1 MIESPVSTSPPP
13 GGTARSAVAGP
24 QPSAPLSRT
33 DGWQLRNWR
42 LRTKLL
48 VVLVVPLLLAGTLGT
63 ARVAASVQDADG
75 LEAVAEQVTASQH
88 VARLVDELQGERVLA
103 EGYVAGGRT
112 AGLPALQAQSIQADL
127 AARLVLGVP
136 VGQFGSEAADVAT
149 AARVRLGGMQAIRAA
164 VAATAYPAER
174 IDVTYTSVIESL
186 LALQRTALS
195 ASDGALLR
203 EAGDAIVV
211 AEAKEQV
218 QHQHATLQAVLVA
231 GSATPA
237 LREAARASDAQL
249 SAALAELGTTLPT
262 TQARYAATV
271 AGAEVDN
278 RERIEQGV
286 LTALAIDGPLPSSAA
301 EWDAAAGRT
310 AELVRQVEIAQ
321 QQQLASDAGAS
332 AASARGAAVRDGV
345 IVALLVLLAMALLA
359 IVARSLSRPL
369 RTLRNSA
376 FEIAQRRLPERIE
389 QMAVVDGREPALD
402 VAPVEVDTRE
412 EIGEVARAF
421 DAVHA
426 EAVRLAAQQA
436 MLRQSVND
444 MFANL
449 SRRSQGLVRRQLR
462 LIDELERHEQDPDH
476 LDDLFRLDH
485 LATRM
490 RRNNENLLVLA
501 GELDHRT
508 RSHAAMPAQDVLRAA
523 VSEIEQYQRVRVRR
537 APEVEVAGAVVAD
550 LVHLLAEL
558 LENATS
564 FSAPGSPV
572 LLDARIASGGDL
584 NVEITDSGI
593 GLGAAE
599 LATIN
604 ERLADPPV
612 VDVAVSRRMGLFVV
626 GRLAQRHGLGVS
638 LRPGPAGKGLFAFIV
653 VPAGFLEIGKS
664 DVSVAASPRS
674 ASVTPSRGLP
684 RAVAAEGSADRQPIA
699 APPSPAGTAT
709 AVHRRPA
716 DAPDAIALSASEAR
730 LAHDPPDPTVPGPS
744 SSGFHDARFV
754 PALAEELMPSTEAG
768 GGAVRGRRG
777 RMVRWRQGLGDAAP
791 WGSDPGL
798 PEHAADAPVIP
809 GPRSAEAGIEARPRP
824 VGSVPLP
831 PNTAAASPP
840 PLTGKQDRPG
850 VGGDSE

>member
-13 GGTARSAVAGP
+13 GGTARSAAAGS

-127 AARLVLGVP
+127 AARIVLGVP

-149 AARVRLGGMQAIRAA
+149 AARVRLGGMQAIRTA

-186 LALQRTALS
+186 LALQRTALT

-203 EAGDAIVV
+203 EAGDAIVL

-237 LREAARASDAQL
+237 LREAARASDARL

-359 IVARSLSRPL
+359 VVARSLSRPL
-369 RTLRNSA
+369 RTL
-376 FEIAQRRLPERIE
+376 
-389 QMAVVDGREPALD
+389 G
-402 VAPVEVDTRE
+402 T
-412 EIGEVARAF
+412 
-421 DAVHA
+421 
-426 EAVRLAAQQA
+426 
-436 MLRQSVND
+436 
-444 MFANL
+444 
-449 SRRSQGLVRRQLR
+449 RRSRSRSGA
-462 LIDELERHEQDPDH
+462 
-476 LDDLFRLDH
+476 FRSGSSRWRSS
-485 LATRM
+485 TGGNPRSTWP
-490 RRNNENLLVLA
+490 RS
-501 GELDHRT
+501 GWTPGT
-508 RSHAAMPAQDVLRAA
+508 RS
-523 VSEIEQYQRVRVRR
+523 
-537 APEVEVAGAVVAD
+537 
-550 LVHLLAEL
+550 
-558 LENATS
+558 
-564 FSAPGSPV
+564 
-572 LLDARIASGGDL
+572 ARS
-584 NVEITDSGI
+584 
-593 GLGAAE
+593 
-599 LATIN
+599 
-604 ERLADPPV
+604 
-612 VDVAVSRRMGLFVV
+612 
-626 GRLAQRHGLGVS
+626 
-638 LRPGPAGKGLFAFIV
+638 
-653 VPAGFLEIGKS
+653 
-664 DVSVAASPRS
+664 
-674 ASVTPSRGLP
+674 
-684 RAVAAEGSADRQPIA
+684 
-699 APPSPAGTAT
+699 
-709 AVHRRPA
+709 
-716 DAPDAIALSASEAR
+716 
-730 LAHDPPDPTVPGPS
+730 PGPS
-744 SSGFHDARFV
+744 TRC
-754 PALAEELMPSTEAG
+754 T
-768 GGAVRGRRG
+768 
-777 RMVRWRQGLGDAAP
+777 
-791 WGSDPGL
+791 
-798 PEHAADAPVIP
+798 
-809 GPRSAEAGIEARPRP
+809 ARPS
-824 VGSVPLP
+824 GSRREQALLRRQRQRDVRQPLP
-831 PNTAAASPP
+831 PQPGPGRAPAA
-840 PLTGKQDRPG
+840 R
-850 VGGDSE
+850 